1 MTKEVLLSL
10 QGLQFDQREADAD
23 RIETLTIGDYYKKN
37 DKHYVLY
44 EEVTEGFTQPTKNR
58 LKISD
63 HCLELVRNGLVNVH
77 MVFEENKKNMTNYNT
92 PFGPLL
98 IGIDTRKIQV
108 EETEDRILVDVEYAL
123 DVNYEFLTDC
133 HIKID
138 ISPKENSGFL
148 H

>member
-1 MTKEVLLSL
+1 
-10 QGLQFDQREADAD
+10 
-23 RIETLTIGDYYKKN
+23 
-37 DKHYVLY
+37 
-44 EEVTEGFTQPTKNR
+44 
-58 LKISD
+58 
-63 HCLELVRNGLVNVH
+63 
-77 MVFEENKKNMTNYNT
+77 MTNYNT